1 MKEALNNASYTLF
14 LEGSCGLM
22 DKNIH
27 KNILVSD
34 INAQN
39 LPLHQRKLIDWG
51 VLKLTF
57 AYHNLVQLTQL
68 NDKLAD

>member
-39 LPLHQRKLIDWG
+39 LPLHQRKLID
-51 VLKLTF
+51 
-57 AYHNLVQLTQL
+57 
-68 NDKLAD
+68 